1 MMTLRK
7 RKNRRRM
14 AGAVKVGRVVG
25 GWLDFDCELIAR
37 SGAIFPRGFLGGLAL
52 PPQHARR
59 HRKPGTAAALA
70 TDLLTVGSQ
79 HRQPL
84 PRTIAAG
91 AGNRRERLAGGF
103 ALFNIELINPP
114 LVPRADLREVTDAWR
129 LCWHDYYGQLAVSPA
144 VQHLRTIE
152 SLLMK

>member
-1 MMTLRK
+1 M
-7 RKNRRRM
+7 
-14 AGAVKVGRVVG
+14 KVGRVVG
-25 GWLDFDCELIAR
+25 WWLDFDCELITR

-84 PRTIAAG
+84 ARAIAAG
-91 AGNRRERLAGGF
+91 AGNGRKRLAGGF
-103 ALFNIELINPP
+103 ALVNVRLIDAP
-114 LVPRADLREVTDAWR
+114 LVARAYLRKVALARW
-129 LCWHDYYGQLAVSPA
+129 LCGHTFMGS
-144 VQHLRTIE
+144 
-152 SLLMK
+152 